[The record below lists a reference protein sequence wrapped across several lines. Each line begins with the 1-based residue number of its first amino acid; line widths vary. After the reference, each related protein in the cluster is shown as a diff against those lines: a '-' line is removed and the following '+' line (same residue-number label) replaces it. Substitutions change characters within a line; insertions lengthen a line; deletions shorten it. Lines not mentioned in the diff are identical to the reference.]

1 MSGERDVS
9 RKRAATGDEAAAD
22 VDALYQLSLP
32 EFTAARNALA
42 SRLKKSGRSE
52 EADAVKGLQKPPISA
67 WTVNQLFWKHR
78 PAFDKLLDAGQKFR
92 TAQAAQL
99 SGRST
104 DIRGPLESRR
114 EALADLSRLSAQVLR
129 DAGHSPSPDVMR
141 RVTTTLEALA
151 TYVGLPDTPRP
162 GRLSDDVDPPGFET
176 LAALVPRVGDGGT
189 TGPSRVLPF
198 QQAPPKKKTR
208 SSKADPKE
216 QEREREAGRK
226 AQLAAAKVA
235 VQQSEQALRGARKQA
250 EQAESQLKKAAARA
264 KESERDLREVE
275 KEKAAID
282 KRYEK
287 AAADAESARQEA
299 RAVAERA
306 EAAAESVE
314 DAERELEKAR
324 RELTTL
330 S

>member
-1 MSGERDVS
+1 MRPGS
-9 RKRAATGDEAAAD
+9 RSRGAAKEA
-22 VDALYQLSLP
+22 
-32 EFTAARNALA
+32 E
-42 SRLKKSGRSE
+42 
-52 EADAVKGLQKPPISA
+52 AVKGLQKPPISA

-78 PAFDKLLDAGQKFR
+78 PAFDKLLDAGQQFR

-151 TYVGLPDTPRP
+151 TYGGLPDTPRP

-189 TGPSRVLPF
+189 TGPSRVC
-198 QQAPPKKKTR
+198 R
-208 SSKADPKE
+208 SSRRRRRRRRHAAQRRTQGK
-216 QEREREAGRK
+216 EREREAERK
-226 AQLAAAKVA
+226 AQLAAAKAA
-235 VQQSEQALRGARKQA
+235 VQQGEQALRGARKQA

-264 KESERDLREVE
+264 KESERDLREIE

-330 S
+330 A

>member
-1 MSGERDVS
+1 VS
-9 RKRAATGDEAAAD
+9 RKRAASEDEGAGD
-22 VDALYQLSLP
+22 VDALFQLPLP

-42 SRLKKSGRSE
+42 SRLRKSGR
-52 EADAVKGLQKPPISA
+52 AGDAETVKGLQKPPVSA

-78 PAFDKLLDAGQKFR
+78 AAFEKLLEAGQKFR

-99 SGRST
+99 NGRGT
-104 DIRGPLESRR
+104 DIRGPLEARR
-114 EALADLSRLSAQVLR
+114 EALADLSRRAAEVLR
-129 DAGHSPSPDVMR
+129 NASHSPSPDVMR

-151 TYVGLPDTPRP
+151 TYGGLPDAPRP

-208 SSKADPKE
+208 GSKADPKE
-216 QEREREAGRK
+216 QEREREAERK
-226 AQLAAAKVA
+226 AQLAAAKAA
-235 VQQSEQALRGARKQA
+235 VQQGEHALRDARKHA
-250 EQAESQLKKAAARA
+250 EQAEAQLKKAAARA
-264 KESERDLREVE
+264 KESERDLREIE
-275 KEKAAID
+275 KEKTAID

-287 AAADAESARQEA
+287 ASADAESSRQEA

-324 RELTTL
+324 RELTAL